1 MEQNTMQT
9 AFDETV
15 NATKAALGDAAA
27 AARES
32 GEKTEIQYIAAA
44 IDALNALITR
54 DVTPRLITK
63 IARFRKILSEYAKSI
78 RNAPKQTRIEFEGEG
93 AKDANGENVTDI
105 YTV

>member
-1 MEQNTMQT
+1 MEQNNELQA
-9 AFDETV
+9 AFNDAV

-27 AARES
+27 AAREN

-63 IARFRKILSEYAKSI
+63 IARFRKVLTEYAKTV
-78 RNAPKQTRIEFEGEG
+78 RNTPTQTVIEFTDG
-93 AKDANGENVTDI
+93 AKDANGNEINDV

>member
-32 GEKTEIQYIAAA
+32 GEKTEVQYIAAA

-63 IARFRKILSEYAKSI
+63 IARFRKILAEYAKSI
-78 RNAPKQTRIEFEGEG
+78 RNAPKQTQIEFGGDG
-93 AKDANGENVTDI
+93 AEDANGNNVADV

>member
-1 MEQNTMQT
+1 MEQTEIKA
-9 AFDETV
+9 AFDDAV
-15 NATKAALGDAAA
+15 NATKAALGEAAA
-27 AARES
+27 AARAN

-44 IDALNALITR
+44 IDALNVLMTQ

-63 IARFRKILSEYAKSI
+63 IARFRKVLAEYAKSI
-78 RNAPKQTRIEFEGEG
+78 RNAPKQTKIEFIEEG